1 MVVHHIQW
9 YCIVL
14 HGIGLYFMA
23 VYSIVTYIQKVK
35 MSADFVQSKKSSNNI
50 RKFSKLN
57 FATKVRQIIE
67 FTKKGQMSS
76 FLDIWLLSGIGCCCM
91 VLNGIAWI
99 YIVLHGIPLYCMHSM
114 VLHGFVCF

>member
-1 MVVHHIQW
+1 
-9 YCIVL
+9 
-14 HGIGLYFMA
+14 
-23 VYSIVTYIQKVK
+23 
-35 MSADFVQSKKSSNNI
+35 
-50 RKFSKLN
+50 
-57 FATKVRQIIE
+57 
-67 FTKKGQMSS
+67 MSS